1 MCKLQPKLDESR
13 LDTKSKEN
21 FNVKP
26 KYSLEKTQPH
36 TNEMSKYS
44 LEKTQ
49 PHTNELSKLKTE
61 HTATA
66 VVNKP
71 NINESSMFSS
81 NLKNHQIPYKSKY
94 KLRKCDFRKSVFQI
108 YIFNYYTFQYR

>member
-26 KYSLEKTQPH
+26 
-36 TNEMSKYS
+36 KYS